1 MGVELTLAAKT
12 QSSYYCPVSYEICSI
27 NINTWQTVSKSEIKK
42 TKKKTLTGER
52 GCSVWIAPLEFLRLT
67 CCYLSGWRSNSHLWV
82 KDKPQMTANFAMK
95 KIIPNDKLTDVLCL
109 SCFQMQVELNLLCCS
124 HLLEACLN
132 FEGCQVQGVNYPW
145 VCSHSAVC
153 PNNVAAN
160 ESIEADLW
168 LHINRETKAFFKT
181 IPEMK
186 LNKEKWEQE
195 GKRKDIV
202 LSFTYRSFKEEIFPI
217 SKGIRP
223 VMLFHITLLQQGNP
237 RE

>member
-1 MGVELTLAAKT
+1 M
-12 QSSYYCPVSYEICSI
+12 
-27 NINTWQTVSKSEIKK
+27 KSRKQK
-42 TKKKTLTGER
+42 NKKKTLTGEQ

-82 KDKPQMTANFAMK
+82 KDEPQMTANFAMK
-95 KIIPNDKLTDVLCL
+95 KIILYNKLTDVLCL

-153 PNNVAAN
+153 PNNIATN
-160 ESIEADLW
+160 ESIEVDLW
-168 LHINRETKAFFKT
+168 LHHINRETKAFFKT

-186 LNKEKWEQE
+186 LNKDKWERTSCDLLLTEVSKKKFFLSPKEYAQLYCSTSHYFNKVIQE
-195 GKRKDIV
+195 KICQYAIKTTGRQSQELNETV
-202 LSFTYRSFKEEIFPI
+202 
-217 SKGIRP
+217 
-223 VMLFHITLLQQGNP
+223 H
-237 RE
+237 